1 MSKNDI
7 PFDIPAGSI
16 AVDISGNEFHL
27 GSVGP
32 AFVYPLA
39 KTLKQ
44 AQHLHSLWLYQYAT
58 INDRTRYSDKDRMR
72 AAEDYQ
78 RAREIIALANR
89 IEMR

>member
-1 MSKNDI
+1 MSKNNI
-7 PFDIPAGSI
+7 PYDIPAGAI
-16 AVDISGNEFHL
+16 ALDINGAEFHL

-44 AQHLHSLWLYQYAT
+44 AQHLHSLWLHSYMCQHNVA
-58 INDRTRYSDKDRMR
+58 YSPSERVR

-89 IEMR
+89 IET